1 MERPYSTKIN
11 QKKLKN
17 EESDKKDNNE
27 RNIKS
32 AHISY
37 IQRKNNIFK
46 SMDNYDNEKENT
58 QTNEPIKVLRI
69 YWEELGLPNEY
80 IGKYINN
87 IKSLSNQEKKDI
99 INQEHNNLKKFKDI
113 ILDLKNETEIREKNV
128 SLLKILNNSLKNTM
142 VEKNPKD
149 NIIIVDIINF
159 IKKLRINAINIIS
172 KTIAL
177 NKFVNKNFNLGKIDL
192 KKIMKK
198 MSYNSEYLDK
208 MKYDLLFLQDSYI
221 DKYIEMNNSKL
232 DPFLTNCAP
241 NNKNENNKITIPISD
256 DHIKIIKEARY
267 YLFKEN
273 FITDANIN
281 EEYQEKKSEDSKK
294 VDNNRYNSSNYNK
307 TDSKIKYF
315 ISNSVKKIKKEN
327 FFLGDSS
334 VGKHVYDFKNK
345 YGKRNRFNTFFK
357 NKNSLQRMHSIKMEN
372 NSNQKEISSRLIFN
386 YLVPKKKI
394 EIDREIIKN
403 LNNLYHFQSVNNFSK
418 SEENKK
424 VTKVFNNDSLKNR
437 IINKVK
443 WDEEIKKYKT
453 LFENEKELRIK
464 KESQVNDLR
473 IILNEMSERIKEH
486 EEEIKKIKEKES
498 KEKKNIKEKNSKKE
512 KELYGQ
518 ILSLKKEIEKIS
530 GNGLIK
536 EIEDENKKDK
546 IIEENK
552 KMKEE
557 IELYKK
563 KINEITEENK
573 KIVSEKNILKKENE
587 KIMEDYNLLKDE
599 KKEMEKELKLLK
611 EKGDA

>member
-99 INQEHNNLKKFKDI
+99 INQEHNNLKKLKDI
-113 ILDLKNETEIREKNV
+113 ILDLKNETEIREKNL

-208 MKYDLLFLQDSYI
+208 MKYDLLFLQD
-221 DKYIEMNNSKL
+221 
-232 DPFLTNCAP
+232 
-241 NNKNENNKITIPISD
+241 
-256 DHIKIIKEARY
+256 
-267 YLFKEN
+267 
-273 FITDANIN
+273 
-281 EEYQEKKSEDSKK
+281 
-294 VDNNRYNSSNYNK
+294 
-307 TDSKIKYF
+307 
-315 ISNSVKKIKKEN
+315 
-327 FFLGDSS
+327 
-334 VGKHVYDFKNK
+334 
-345 YGKRNRFNTFFK
+345 
-357 NKNSLQRMHSIKMEN
+357 
-372 NSNQKEISSRLIFN
+372 
-386 YLVPKKKI
+386 
-394 EIDREIIKN
+394 
-403 LNNLYHFQSVNNFSK
+403 
-418 SEENKK
+418 
-424 VTKVFNNDSLKNR
+424 
-437 IINKVK
+437 
-443 WDEEIKKYKT
+443 
-453 LFENEKELRIK
+453 
-464 KESQVNDLR
+464 
-473 IILNEMSERIKEH
+473 
-486 EEEIKKIKEKES
+486 
-498 KEKKNIKEKNSKKE
+498 
-512 KELYGQ
+512 
-518 ILSLKKEIEKIS
+518 
-530 GNGLIK
+530 
-536 EIEDENKKDK
+536 
-546 IIEENK
+546 
-552 KMKEE
+552 
-557 IELYKK
+557 
-563 KINEITEENK
+563 
-573 KIVSEKNILKKENE
+573 
-587 KIMEDYNLLKDE
+587 
-599 KKEMEKELKLLK
+599 
-611 EKGDA
+611 

>member
-11 QKKLKN
+11 KKKLNN

-46 SMDNYDNEKENT
+46 SMDTYDNEKENT
-58 QTNEPIKVLRI
+58 QTNEPINVLRI
-69 YWEELGLPNEY
+69 YWEELGFSNEY
-80 IGKYINN
+80 IGNYINN
-87 IKSLSNQEKKDI
+87 IKSLSNHEKKDI
-99 INQEHNNLKKFKDI
+99 INQEHNNLKKLKDI
-113 ILDLKNETEIREKNV
+113 ILDLINETEIREKNL

-142 VEKNPKD
+142 IEENPKD
-149 NIIIVDIINF
+149 NIFIVDIINL
-159 IKKLRINAINIIS
+159 IKKLRINAINIVS

-177 NKFVNKNFNLGKIDL
+177 NKFVIKNFNLGKIDL

-198 MSYNSEYLDK
+198 YSYNSEYLDK

-221 DKYIEMNNSKL
+221 EKYIEMNNSKI

-273 FITDANIN
+273 LITDTNIN
-281 EEYQEKKSEDSKK
+281 EEYQEKNAEESKK
-294 VDNNRYNSSNYNK
+294 VGNNRYNSSNSNK
-307 TDSKIKYF
+307 TESKIKYF
-315 ISNSVKKIKKEN
+315 ISNSVKKIKNEN
-327 FFLGDSS
+327 LFLGDSS

-345 YGKRNRFNTFFK
+345 YGKRNCYNTFFK
-357 NKNSLQRMHSIKMEN
+357 NKNSLQRKKSIKMEN
-372 NSNQKEISSRLIFN
+372 SSNKKEFSSRLIFN
-386 YLVPKKKI
+386 YLIPKKKI
-394 EIDREIIKN
+394 EIDREIMKN
-403 LNNLYHFQSVNNFSK
+403 LNNLYHFSVNDFSK
-418 SEENKK
+418 TEENKK
-424 VTKVFNNDSLKNR
+424 ATKIFNNDTIKNK
-437 IINKVK
+437 ITNKVK
-443 WDEEIKKYKT
+443 LDEEIKKYKT
-453 LFENEKELRIK
+453 LFENEKQLRIK

-486 EEEIKKIKEKES
+486 EEEIKKIKEK
-498 KEKKNIKEKNSKKE
+498 NSKKE
-512 KELYGQ
+512 KELYGK
-518 ILSLKKEIEKIS
+518 ILSLEQDIEKKS
-530 GNGLIK
+530 GKGLIK

-557 IELYKK
+557 LELYKK
-563 KINEITEENK
+563 KINEMTEENK
-573 KIVSEKNILKKENE
+573 KIVSEKNKLKKENA

-611 EKGDA
+611 EKGNE